1 MNEDMV
7 IYLGRRTLEMAMLVS
22 APVLIVA
29 LVVGILT
36 GMMQAVTSM
45 RDMTTGMVL
54 KLAAVG
60 VTLILSASWALQVTK
75 SFTIEIFNTMQTLG
89 H

>member
-7 IYLGRRTLEMAMLVS
+7 IYLGKRTLEMAMLVA

-60 VTLILSASWALQVTK
+60 VTLIVSASWVLQVAK
-75 SFTIEIFNTMQTLG
+75 GFTLEIFNTMQAIG

>member
-1 MNEDMV
+1 MDEDMV
-7 IYLGRRTLEMAMLVS
+7 IYLGRRTLEVAMLVA
-22 APVLIVA
+22 APVLTVA

-60 VTLILSASWALQVTK
+60 ATLILTGGWVLQMAK
-75 SFTIEIFNTMQTLG
+75 SFTIEIFNTMQAIG